1 MKEIKR
7 RLMPFT
13 FYDRTGLE
21 KDLEE
26 QAEKGWLLEKCS
38 ATGWLYRRIEP
49 AKIHFSVVYF
59 PAVDIFDPRPSDKQ
73 SGFRSSANIP
83 DGN

>member
-7 RLMPFT
+7 RLMPLT

-26 QAEKGWLLEKCS
+26 QAAKGWLLEKCA
-38 ATGWLYRRIEP
+38 ATGWLYRRI
-49 AKIHFSVVYF
+49 
-59 PAVDIFDPRPSDKQ
+59 
-73 SGFRSSANIP
+73 
-83 DGN
+83 